1 MTYILDASAMI
12 AWLRGEQGAD
22 VVDSIL
28 LDPSHRCLA
37 HSINLCE
44 VYYDAYR
51 HGGQSIAQ
59 STLRDLESAGIVAR
73 EEMSPAFW
81 QAAGALKAMR
91 RRISLADCF
100 AVTLARLEGATFLT
114 SDHHEFD
121 AFAAEGH
128 YQITFI
134 R

>member
-1 MTYILDASAMI
+1 MI

-22 VVDSIL
+22 VVDHIL

-51 HGGQSIAQ
+51 HGGELTAHSALQ
-59 STLRDLESAGIVAR
+59 DLERAGIVAR
-73 EEMSPAFW
+73 EDMSPAIW
-81 QAAGALKAMR
+81 QSAGALKAVR
-91 RRISLADCF
+91 RRISLADCL
-100 AVTLARLEGATFLT
+100 AVTLALFAGGTFLT

-121 AFAAEGH
+121 AFATEEH
-128 YQITFI
+128 YQIAFI